1 MSTSFKPVQD
11 KSKPSNLTLLNERIL
26 SRVFERLTDKDE
38 SIIQRRVCVW
48 SPRHPPSIDRET
60 IAVFPKYGYAA
71 FSAPIGS
78 RRLFASLSV
87 HVGEVRIGLVVP
99 ASMVA
104 IAHDR
109 IMKGEASSQPKRTV
123 DFGEF
128 GTLYD
133 WFLATGLCSPEMMIA
148 AMKDADTAEAV
159 ADYIGHMT
167 HNLFFSVLEALA
179 ARCGVT
185 YTANGTYEQQDTD
198 KWFVTIDGPG
208 QPHSVHDLVSEKF
221 GATVCVAE
229 DNGAWCYLF
238 SAPKGTE
245 HIEDEV
251 AKLLGGGYEVK
262 AHGKA
267 PSESNWGE
275 DITQ

>member
-1 MSTSFKPVQD
+1 VNANWKSTNQQEK
-11 KSKPSNLTLLNERIL
+11 SNLTLLNERIL
-26 SRVFERLTDKDE
+26 SRVFERLTDQDE
-38 SIIQRRVCVW
+38 HLIQRQICVW
-48 SPRHPPSIDRET
+48 SPRHPPSIDGGT
-60 IAVFPKYGYAA
+60 IAMFPKYGYAA
-71 FSAPIGS
+71 FRAPIGS
-78 RRLFASLSV
+78 RYLFASLSV
-87 HVGEVRIGLVVP
+87 HVGEVRIGLIVP

-104 IAHDR
+104 IAHER
-109 IMKGEASSQPKRTV
+109 IIKGEAASQPRRTV
-123 DFGEF
+123 DFGEI

-133 WFLATGLCSPEMMIA
+133 WFLTAGLCSPEMMIT
-148 AMKDADTAEAV
+148 AMKDPDTAEAV
-159 ADYIGHMT
+159 ADYIGHTT

-185 YTANGTYEQQDTD
+185 YTATGAYEQQDTD
-198 KWFVTIDGPG
+198 KWFVTIDGPD

-238 SAPKGTE
+238 AAPKGTE

-251 AKLLGGGYEVK
+251 AKLLGGNYEVK

-267 PSESNWGE
+267 PSDNEVRS
-275 DITQ
+275 